1 MQGEESVSSESV
13 TSAVN
18 TAPGS
23 SATVLDAPQK
33 SEAAIWGLSGISAT
47 ALTGCG
53 GGSDPEPAPQPV
65 AAAAAASVSSP
76 ESDAEAV
83 RFLLQA
89 SLGARDS
96 EVAQVRSLG
105 YSGWLDQQ
113 FLMTPGPSGWD
124 WLAARGYHVTSDTR
138 GFPRSFVLYPADN
151 MLWQQLIASPDP
163 VRRRAAL
170 ALSEFFVVGMPGLTE
185 RIRWPCFMI
194 ANWWDMLCQHAF
206 GNFRTLLE
214 AVTLHPAMGL
224 YLNTHGNQG
233 ENPAT
238 GRVPDENYAR
248 EVMQLFSIGLY
259 ELNTDGSLRNG
270 VQTETYSSAD
280 VSNLARVF
288 TGYLIDERSRGAAD
302 TTTVPGDTIY
312 NYDYARLPMYFT
324 ASRHSS
330 LDANFLGVS
339 IPGSTP
345 GPQALST
352 ALDRLF
358 NHPNV
363 GPFFGRQMIQRLV
376 TSNPSPAYVA
386 RVAAAFND
394 NGSGVR
400 GDLMAIWRAI
410 LLDAEARG
418 ASGLSDPGFGKLR
431 EPMLRFVQWA
441 RTFGVTSV
449 QNSWKLGNFGASLGQ
464 GPLRSPSV
472 FNFFRPGYVPPNTV
486 MATTGRVAPEF
497 QLISEQQVMDYLGA
511 MYAPIRNGFNITG
524 ASQPEN
530 GGTGSTN
537 DIKANYSV
545 ELGLAH
551 NAAALLDR
559 LDLML
564 TGGQLRPDTRAV
576 ILGALASPP
585 VNADSTESLK
595 LNRIAAA
602 IFLIMAS
609 ADYLVQ
615 K

>member
-1 MQGEESVSSESV
+1 MSSQCASP
-13 TSAVN
+13 AAN
-18 TAPGS
+18 AAPGS
-23 SATVLDAPQK
+23 DSTNDSAPHRPDIA
-33 SEAAIWGLSGISAT
+33 SWGLKGAAVT
-47 ALTGCG
+47 ALAGCG
-53 GGSDPEPAPQPV
+53 GGGDIRPTPQP
-65 AAAAAASVSSP
+65 AAATAVSSLTSP
-76 ESDAEAV
+76 GSDSEAV

-89 SLGARDS
+89 SLGAKDS

-105 YSGWLDQQ
+105 YQGWLDQQ
-113 FLMTPGPSGWD
+113 FLITPGPSGWD
-124 WLAARGYHVTSDTR
+124 WLLARGYNVTSDAR
-138 GFPRSFVLYPADN
+138 GFHRSFVLYPADN

-194 ANWWDMLCQHAF
+194 ANWWDTLCQHAF

-259 ELNTDGSLRNG
+259 ELNIDGGLRNG
-270 VQTETYSSAD
+270 VQTETYSNAD

-288 TGYLIDERSRGAAD
+288 TGYLIDERTRGAAD

-312 NYDYARLPMYFT
+312 NYEYARLPMYFT
-324 ASRHSS
+324 NSRHSS
-330 LDANFLGVS
+330 LDANFLGIS

-345 GPQALST
+345 GQQALSV

-363 GPFFGRQMIQRLV
+363 GPFFSRQMIQRLV

-400 GDLMAIWRAI
+400 GDLKAVWRAV
-410 LLDAEARG
+410 LLDAEARET
-418 ASGLSDPGFGKLR
+418 SGLSDPGFGKLR

-441 RTFGVTSV
+441 RTFGVTSI
-449 QNSWKLGNFGASLGQ
+449 QNSWKLGNFGANLGQ

-511 MYAPIRNGFNITG
+511 MYAPIRNGFTITG

-530 GGTGSTN
+530 GGTGTTN

-551 NAAALLDR
+551 NATTLLDR
-559 LDLML
+559 LDLLL
-564 TGGQLRPDTRAV
+564 TGSQLKPDTKAA
-576 ILGALASPP
+576 ILGALANPP
-585 VNADSTESLK
+585 VNSDSTESVK
-595 LNRIAAA
+595 LNRISAA